1 MHPAALRAIILAIL
15 RAHHWLI
22 FVAVNVLVSAATA
35 LFVVQAFVQTINR
48 AAPALQATPPAPT
61 PPPTATASSQA
72 VLPAPPP
79 ANPPA
84 PNPPTSRPQVR
95 ISNIIYPGQRT
106 REVVV
111 LANEGDTVVLTGW
124 TLSTPRGARYT
135 FGNVV
140 FPSNSFINLYTTSGV
155 DTPTNLF
162 WNQPEA
168 VWQSGDVAMLMRGD
182 EVIATYTVR

>member
-1 MHPAALRAIILAIL
+1 
-15 RAHHWLI
+15 
-22 FVAVNVLVSAATA
+22 
-35 LFVVQAFVQTINR
+35 
-48 AAPALQATPPAPT
+48 
-61 PPPTATASSQA
+61 

>member
-1 MHPAALRAIILAIL
+1 M
-15 RAHHWLI
+15 
-22 FVAVNVLVSAATA
+22 AVNVLVSAATA